1 MGPVSSRDASER
13 RDGDAAA
20 RSGAVPDTDGGET
33 FVEDGAPSTEAR
45 LAALLAT
52 VPALLFSLDR
62 SGVFTS
68 CEGAALERLGL
79 RPEDHVG
86 RSASE
91 VYGDHPRLLDAIRR
105 ALGGERVS
113 ATLEVKRAVFA
124 CHLFPVQNDSGEV
137 TSVLCTAADVTDEHR
152 IVQEK
157 DLLQVQ
163 LEQAQRL
170 ESVGQL
176 VGGVAHDFNNLLGVI
191 LNYASFVA
199 EELPA
204 TSSARDDIQEI
215 QRAAERAATLTR
227 QLLLFSRRQEP
238 HPEVLDLNA
247 VVDGLGKLLA
257 RTVGEHIALG
267 LHLAPGVAPVRADT
281 GQMEQVIVNLAVN
294 ARDAMAD
301 GGTLSVAT
309 RNVELDEAYARSHA
323 GMRPGPHVRLTVTDT
338 GHGMDEAVRARA
350 LEPFYSTKAK
360 DKGTGLGLATVQGIV
375 AQAGGHLDLESWP
388 GAGTTVIVHL
398 PLANEPL
405 KQRTLPIGGESA
417 PGAGETV
424 LLVEDEDAVRAAARR
439 VLLGAGYRVLEAR
452 TGYDALALS
461 DGTQRRIDLLLTDLV
476 MPQMSGH
483 ELAQRLR
490 RLRPGISMLYMSGY
504 GNDATVR
511 AAIAEGQAPFLEKP
525 FDAARLRRSVRTALG
540 GSEPSAP
547 ATTHSS

>member
-1 MGPVSSRDASER
+1 MKPGQPSEPLQGEHTTSP
-13 RDGDAAA
+13 D
-20 RSGAVPDTDGGET
+20 RSAPAGGGVPT
-33 FVEDGAPSTEAR
+33 SEAR
-45 LAALLAT
+45 LAALLET

-62 SGVFTS
+62 DGVFTA
-68 CEGAALERLGL
+68 CDGAGLERLGL
-79 RPEDHVG
+79 RPGDHVG
-86 RSASE
+86 RSAFD

-113 ATLEVKRAVFA
+113 ATLEIKRAVFS
-124 CHLFPVQNDSGEV
+124 CHLSPVRDDSGQYTGV
-137 TSVLCTAADVTDEHR
+137 IGTAADVTDERR

-176 VGGVAHDFNNLLGVI
+176 AGGVAHDFNNLLGVI
-191 LNYASFVA
+191 MNYASFVA
-199 EELPA
+199 EELPEK
-204 TSSARDDIQEI
+204 SSARDDVEEI

-247 VVDGLGKLLA
+247 VIDGLGKLLS
-257 RTVGEHIALG
+257 RTVGEHIAIG
-267 LHLAPGVAPVRADT
+267 VHLAPGVAPVRADT

-294 ARDAMAD
+294 ARDAMEE

-309 RNVELDEAYARSHA
+309 RNVELDQAYARSHP
-323 GMRPGPHVRLTVTDT
+323 GLRPGPYVRLTVTDT

-350 LEPFYSTKAK
+350 LEPFYSTKAR
-360 DKGTGLGLATVQGIV
+360 DKGTGLGLATVYGIIS
-375 AQAGGHLDLESWP
+375 QAGGHLDLESWP

-405 KQRTLPIGGESA
+405 KPRARAPSSGDSA
-417 PGAGETV
+417 PGSGETV
-424 LLVEDEDAVRAAARR
+424 MLVEDDDAVRAAARR

-452 TGYDALALS
+452 TGHDALALS
-461 DGTQRRIDLLLTDLV
+461 DGTQRPIDLLLTDLV

-490 RLRPGISMLYMSGY
+490 RLRPGIWVLYMSGY
-504 GNDATVR
+504 ADDATVR

-525 FDAARLRRSVRTALG
+525 FDAGRLRRSVRTALDG
-540 GSEPSAP
+540 AEPAGAGAP
-547 ATTHSS
+547 VA